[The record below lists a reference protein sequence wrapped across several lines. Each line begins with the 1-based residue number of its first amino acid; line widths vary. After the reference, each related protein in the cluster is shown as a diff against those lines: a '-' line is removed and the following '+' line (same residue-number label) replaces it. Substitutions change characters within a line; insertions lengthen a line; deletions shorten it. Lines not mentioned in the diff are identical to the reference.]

1 MQHMSLRHSSGSAI
15 LAQLAVGEVKAQDSV
30 QNDTGG
36 DGVDVGQQLDDDIG
50 NTTCPWV
57 KMKHPLWQQKLKEP
71 MSLEQPNK
79 KEPSEVKSQI
89 YIPPALRQ
97 SQGDFNHRDQAE
109 SRLRKV
115 PSKMSGKPQAPD
127 LNSDEYFPSLSKTPK
142 RTK

>member
-36 DGVDVGQQLDDDIG
+36 DGVDVGQQLDDIG

-57 KMKHPLWQQKLKEP
+57 KMKQTLRQQELKEP
-71 MSLEQPNK
+71 MSLKQPNK

-97 SQGDFNHRDQAE
+97 SQGDFNHRDQTE